1 MDFKKY
7 FQSYDSYF
15 WKGELYYDDFGEW
28 NFIYEFPYPDDTI
41 AYSDYVLEV
50 LDSLSEEAIPPL
62 GSLLMAI
69 IATNPESERGIAR
82 IESHLKQKAE
92 EYNLQNSK
100 YLSSRAIVSFL
111 KQLAALP
118 EEYKVGDK
126 RILLFQTIFKDCHNR
141 LSGDRAKKMLAQ
153 FKNDQYDFFK
163 ENKPIPFNQGNFIKD
178 FRTIALLKINF
189 PIVQSIIDAMENLP
203 QEEMNEKL
211 AEEILDESNTV
222 SPEKFIEQLLLN
234 EQTFPVG
241 SLIKRIW
248 SGLNIPLHHNTPS
261 SQPLGG
267 ISDLTNKGDFDKLL
281 ISEFANDDDVFLS
294 RIANHEA
301 LYIQR
306 EIPPQPDDF
315 KRILLID
322 NSLRNWGNP
331 KILSFAAALAVAKHP
346 KTDIDCD
353 VFVIGEGYTQV
364 ATNSIYQVID
374 GLGKLSGALDC
385 AKGLESFIEDYEED
399 WKHREIFLF
408 TSEECL
414 KQLPMQRVMNLHHD
428 VFKYVFTT
436 HVEGDIHIYRN
447 QNKGRKLIQHIALPL
462 EELWARKEQ
471 KVPIGTATAALS
483 SLSMLP
489 LLHTI
494 DRNYHNVFHSDDVYY
509 AYFNCNLYSF
519 SEERFAKG
527 MTIVTSDLPRVNGRF
542 AMTSDPK
549 GKKILLVYSFEEPL
563 ELTMIDLE
571 KGSVI
576 IKKKVFDNK
585 LSNQHLFFFSYR
597 GVFYCKGEQK
607 TWAIDENHNLLEDN
621 TAATNKAYNDYADN
635 LSQFVAEYQRSK
647 PRHSTIRRFEEMR
660 LYENALYFNSF
671 VFKVDTLRFDKLSS
685 RHFNLAKKEEII
697 NLEMKVNLI
706 LKRPSSQIITLIK
719 ILKEKAG
726 FSLKE
731 AQELAGEG
739 CGTILSDISETKAKD
754 LKTAIEKTGAIC
766 YTETIGAESK
776 DGSTITNQNGILVF
790 KSSNSDIPVFYIPF
804 VVNVQ
809 TAIANEVE
817 FCGNPYFKKEGNQL
831 ETTAEVFAEKYYN
844 PFIENILTNAT

>member
-50 LDSLSEEAIPPL
+50 LGLLSEEAIPPL

-69 IATNPESERGIAR
+69 IATNPESEKGIAR
-82 IESHLKQKAE
+82 IESHLKQKIK
-92 EYNLQNSK
+92 EYDIQNLST
-100 YLSSRAIVSFL
+100 AGIITFL

-118 EEYKVGDK
+118 EGYKVGDK

-141 LSGDRAKKMLAQ
+141 LSTDKAKKMLAQ
-153 FKNDQYDFFK
+153 FKEDQYDFFK
-163 ENKPIPFNQGNFIKD
+163 ENRPIPFNRGNFIKD
-178 FRTIALLKINF
+178 FKTIALLKIKF

-211 AEEILDESNTV
+211 TEEILDESSTV
-222 SPEKFIEQLLLN
+222 SSEEFVEQLLLN

-248 SGLNIPLHHNTPS
+248 SGLTIPLHHNTPS

-353 VFVIGEGYTQV
+353 VFVIGEGYKQV
-364 ATNSIYQVID
+364 STNSIYQVID
-374 GLGKLSGALDC
+374 GLGELSGALDC
-385 AKGLESFIEDYEED
+385 AKGLESFIEDFEKD

-414 KQLPMQRVMNLHHD
+414 KQVPMQRVMNLHHD

-436 HVEGDIHIYRN
+436 HVEGDIHIYKN
-447 QNKGRKLIQHIALPL
+447 QNKGRKLMQHIALPL
-462 EELWARKEQ
+462 EELWTRKMQ
-471 KVPIGTATAALS
+471 NAPIGRTTPVLT
-483 SLSMLP
+483 SLSTLP

-494 DRNYHNVFHSDDVYY
+494 DRNYQAVFHCDRVYY

-519 SEERFAKG
+519 SEEGFAKG
-527 MTIVTSDLPRVNGRF
+527 MTIVASNLPRVNGRF
-542 AMTSDPK
+542 AMATDPK
-549 GKKILLVYSFEEPL
+549 GKKKLLVYSFEEPL
-563 ELTMIDLE
+563 ELTLIDLE
-571 KGSVI
+571 DGRVI
-576 IKKKVFDNK
+576 IKKKVFDNR
-585 LSNQHLFFFSYR
+585 LSNQDLFFFSYKA
-597 GVFYCKGEQK
+597 VFYCKGERK
-607 TWAIDENHNLLEDN
+607 TWEIDENLNLLEDN
-621 TAATNKAYNDYADN
+621 TAATKEAYNEYADN
-635 LSQFVAEYQRSK
+635 LSQFVADYQRSK
-647 PRHSTIRRFEEMR
+647 PRYSTIRRLDR
-660 LYENALYFNSF
+660 IQLYDNVFYFNSF
-671 VFKVDTLRFDKLSS
+671 VFNANTLHFHKNGYPTLRMVAD
-685 RHFNLAKKEEII
+685 RHSNF
-697 NLEMKVNLI
+697 EMKANLY
-706 LKRPSSQIITLIK
+706 LKRPSSKMLPLINA
-719 ILKEKAG
+719 IKEEAG
-726 FSLKE
+726 LSLKE
-731 AQELAGEG
+731 AHDLAEEG
-739 CGTILSDISETKAKD
+739 SGTILSDISETKAKAI
-754 LKTAIEKTGAIC
+754 KAAIEKTGAIC
-766 YTETIGAESK
+766 YTETIGAQSK
-776 DGSTITNQNGILVF
+776 DGSTITNQNGTLVF
-790 KSSNSDIPVFYIPF
+790 KSSNIDIPVFYIPF

-809 TAIANEVE
+809 TAIANENE
-817 FCGNPYFKKEGNQL
+817 FCGNPYFKKEGDQL
-831 ETTAEVFAEKYYN
+831 EIAAEVFMEKYYN
-844 PFIENILTNAT
+844 PFIETILTHAT

>member
-1 MDFKKY
+1 MDFTKY

-15 WKGELYYDDFGEW
+15 WKGKLYYDDFGEW

-41 AYSDYVLEV
+41 AYSNYVLEV
-50 LDSLSEEAIPPL
+50 LDLLSEEAIPPL
-62 GSLLMAI
+62 GSLLMTI

-118 EEYKVGDK
+118 EEYKVGNK

-141 LSGDRAKKMLAQ
+141 LSGDKAKKMLAQ
-153 FKNDQYDFFK
+153 FKEGQYDFFK
-163 ENKPIPFNQGNFIKD
+163 ENRPIPFNQGNFIKD

-203 QEEMNEKL
+203 QEDMNEKL
-211 AEEILDESNTV
+211 NEEILEDNTTL
-222 SPEKFIEQLLLN
+222 SSEEFIEQLVQN

-353 VFVIGEGYTQV
+353 VFVIGEGYKQV
-364 ATNSIYQVID
+364 STNSIHQVID
-374 GLGKLSGALDC
+374 GLGELSGALDC
-385 AKGLESFIEDYEED
+385 AKGLESFIEDFEKD

-408 TSEECL
+408 TSDECL
-414 KQLPMQRVMNLHHD
+414 KQVPMQRVMNLHHD
-428 VFKYVFTT
+428 IFKYVFTT
-436 HVEGDIHIYRN
+436 GVEGDIHIYKN
-447 QNKGRKLIQHIALPL
+447 QNKGRKLMQHIALPL
-462 EELWARKEQ
+462 EELWSRKGQ
-471 KVPIGTATAALS
+471 KALIGRITSVLT
-483 SLSMLP
+483 SLNMPP

-494 DRNYHNVFHSDDVYY
+494 DRNYQTVFHCDGVYY

-527 MTIVTSDLPRVNGRF
+527 MTVVASNLPRVNGRF
-542 AMTSDPK
+542 AMATDPK
-549 GKKILLVYSFEEPL
+549 GKKKLLVYSFEEPL
-563 ELTMIDLE
+563 ELTLIDLE

-576 IKKKVFDNK
+576 VKKKVFDNK
-585 LSNQHLFFFSYR
+585 LSNQDLFFFSHK
-597 GVFYCKGEQK
+597 GMFYCKGEQK
-607 TWAIDENHNLLEDN
+607 TWAIEENLNLLEDN
-621 TAATNKAYNDYADN
+621 TTATKETYNEYADN
-635 LSQFVAEYQRSK
+635 LSQFVADYQRSK
-647 PRHSTIRRFEEMR
+647 PRHNSVRRLDR
-660 LYENALYFNSF
+660 IQLYDNVFYFNSF
-671 VFKVDTLRFDKLSS
+671 VFNTNTLHFHKNGYPTLRMVDDGDSNF
-685 RHFNLAKKEEII
+685 
-697 NLEMKVNLI
+697 EMKANLY
-706 LKRPSSQIITLIK
+706 LKRPSSKMLPLIK
-719 ILKEKAG
+719 AIKEEAGLGLQKAN
-726 FSLKE
+726 E
-731 AQELAGEG
+731 IANEG
-739 CGTILSDISETKAKD
+739 SGLILSDISEIKAKAI
-754 LKTAIEKTGAIC
+754 KTAIEKTGAIC
-766 YTETIGAESK
+766 FTETIGAESK

-790 KSSNSDIPVFYIPF
+790 KSSNVDIPVFYIPF
-804 VVNVQ
+804 VMNCQ
-809 TAIANEVE
+809 TAIANENE
-817 FCGNPYFKKEGNQL
+817 FCGNPYFKKEGDQL
-831 ETTAEVFAEKYYN
+831 EITVEVFAEKYYN
-844 PFIENILTNAT
+844 PFIENILTHAT

>member
-1 MDFKKY
+1 MDFTKY

-50 LDSLSEEAIPPL
+50 LDLLSEEAIPPL

-69 IATNPESERGIAR
+69 IATNPESEKGIAR
-82 IESHLKQKAE
+82 IESHLKQKIK
-92 EYNLQNSK
+92 EYDIQNLST
-100 YLSSRAIVSFL
+100 AGIITFL

-118 EEYKVGDK
+118 EGYKVGDK

-141 LSGDRAKKMLAQ
+141 LSGDKAKKMLAQ
-153 FKNDQYDFFK
+153 FKEGQYDFFK
-163 ENKPIPFNQGNFIKD
+163 GNRPIPFNQGNFIKD
-178 FRTIALLKINF
+178 FKTIALLKIKF

-211 AEEILDESNTV
+211 KEEILDESNTV
-222 SPEKFIEQLLLN
+222 SSEEFIEQLLLN

-364 ATNSIYQVID
+364 STNSIYQVID
-374 GLGKLSGALDC
+374 GLGELSGALDC
-385 AKGLESFIEDYEED
+385 AQGLESFIGDFEKD

-408 TSEECL
+408 TSDECL
-414 KQLPMQRVMNLHHD
+414 KQVAMQRVMNLHHD

-436 HVEGDIHIYRN
+436 HVEGDIHIYKN
-447 QNKGRKLIQHIALPL
+447 QNKGRKLMQHIALPL
-462 EELWARKEQ
+462 EELWTRKMQ
-471 KVPIGTATAALS
+471 NAPIGRTTSVLT
-483 SLSMLP
+483 SLSTLP

-494 DRNYHNVFHSDDVYY
+494 DRNYQAVFHCDGVYY
-509 AYFNCNLYSF
+509 AYSNCNLYSF

-527 MTIVTSDLPRVNGRF
+527 MTVVASNLPRVNGRF
-542 AMTSDPK
+542 AMTSDLK
-549 GKKILLVYSFEEPL
+549 GKKKLLVYSFEEPL
-563 ELTMIDLE
+563 ELTIIDLE
-571 KGSVI
+571 DGCVI
-576 IKKKVFDNK
+576 VKKKVFDNK
-585 LSNQHLFFFSYR
+585 LSNQDLFFFSYK
-597 GVFYCKGEQK
+597 GVFYCKGERK
-607 TWAIDENHNLLEDN
+607 TWAIDESLNLLEDN
-621 TAATNKAYNDYADN
+621 TATTKEAYNEYADN
-635 LSQFVAEYQRSK
+635 LSQFVADYQRSK
-647 PRHSTIRRFEEMR
+647 PRHNSVKR
-660 LYENALYFNSF
+660 LDRIQLYDNVFYFNSF
-671 VFKVDTLRFDKLSS
+671 VFNTNTLHFHKNGYPTLRMVADGDNNF
-685 RHFNLAKKEEII
+685 
-697 NLEMKVNLI
+697 EMKANLY
-706 LKRPSSQIITLIK
+706 LKRPSSNMLPLIK
-719 ILKEKAG
+719 AIKEEAGLGLQKAN
-726 FSLKE
+726 E
-731 AQELAGEG
+731 IANEG
-739 CGTILSDISETKAKD
+739 SGLILSDISEIKAKAI
-754 LKTAIEKTGAIC
+754 KTTIEKTGAIC

-790 KSSNSDIPVFYIPF
+790 KSSNVDIPVFYIPF
-804 VVNVQ
+804 VMNVQ
-809 TAIANEVE
+809 TAIANENE

-831 ETTAEVFAEKYYN
+831 EITTEIFTEKYYN
-844 PFIENILTNAT
+844 PFIETILTHAT

>member
-50 LDSLSEEAIPPL
+50 LGLLSEEAIPPL

-69 IATNPESERGIAR
+69 IATNPESEKGIAR
-82 IESHLKQKAE
+82 IESHLKQKIE
-92 EYNLQNSK
+92 EYNLKNFK
-100 YLSSRAIVSFL
+100 YLRSRTIVSFL

-126 RILLFQTIFKDCHNR
+126 RILLFQTIFRDCHNR
-141 LSGDRAKKMLAQ
+141 LSGDSAKKMLVQ
-153 FKNDQYDFFK
+153 FKEEQYDFFK
-163 ENKPIPFNQGNFIKD
+163 ENKPKPFNQGNFIKD
-178 FRTIALLKINF
+178 FRTIALLKTSF
-189 PIVQSIIDAMENLP
+189 PLTQSIIDAMENLP

-211 AEEILDESNTV
+211 TEEVLDESNTV
-222 SPEKFIEQLLLN
+222 SSEEFVEQLLLN

-353 VFVIGEGYTQV
+353 VFVIGEGYKQV
-364 ATNSIYQVID
+364 STNSIYQVID
-374 GLGKLSGALDC
+374 GLGELSGALDC
-385 AKGLESFIEDYEED
+385 AKGLESFIEDFEKD

-414 KQLPMQRVMNLHHD
+414 KQIPMQRVMNLHHD

-436 HVEGDIHIYRN
+436 HVEGDIHIYKN
-447 QNKGRKLIQHIALPL
+447 QNKGRKLMQHIALPL
-462 EELWARKEQ
+462 EELWTRKMQ
-471 KVPIGTATAALS
+471 NAPIGRTTPVLTTLS
-483 SLSMLP
+483 ELP
-489 LLHTI
+489 LLYTI
-494 DRNYHNVFHSDDVYY
+494 DRNYQTVFHCDGVYY
-509 AYFNCNLYSF
+509 AYFNSCLYSF

-527 MTIVTSDLPRVNGRF
+527 MTVVASNLPRVNGRF
-542 AMTSDPK
+542 AMATDPK
-549 GKKILLVYSFEEPL
+549 GKKKLLVYSFEEPL
-563 ELTMIDLE
+563 ELTIIDLE

-576 IKKKVFDNK
+576 VKKKVFDNR
-585 LSNQHLFFFSYR
+585 LSNQHLFFFGYR
-597 GVFYCKGEQK
+597 GDFYCRGEQK
-607 TWAIDENHNLLEDN
+607 IWEIDENLNLLEDN
-621 TAATNKAYNDYADN
+621 TAATKETYNEYADS
-635 LSQFVAEYQRSK
+635 LSQFVADYQRSK
-647 PRHSTIRRFEEMR
+647 PRYSTIRRFEEMR
-660 LYENALYFNSF
+660 LYENELYFNSF
-671 VFKVDTLRFDKLSS
+671 VFKVDTLCFDKLWP
-685 RHFNLAKKEEII
+685 RHFNLAQKDAII
-697 NLEMKVNLI
+697 NLDMKVNLM
-706 LKRPSSQIITLIK
+706 LKRVGNQVVSFIK
-719 ILKEKAG
+719 ALMDNAG
-726 FSLKE
+726 FSLSD
-731 AQELAGEG
+731 ANALVGEG

-754 LKTAIEKTGAIC
+754 LKAAIEKTGAIC

-790 KSSNSDIPVFYIPF
+790 KSSNIDIPVFYIPF
-804 VVNVQ
+804 VMNVQ
-809 TAIANEVE
+809 TAIANENE
-817 FCGNPYFKKEGNQL
+817 FCGNPYFKKEGDQL
-831 ETTAEVFAEKYYN
+831 EITTEVFTEKYYN
-844 PFIENILTNAT
+844 PFIETILTHAT